1 MKRCGSRLRHRRG
14 SPAHNHAPLLHPPA
28 QVPLPESELGPLDD
42 LIMRMPEY
50 CAVALLSR
58 HAADAFVERGARIS
72 DGDAELFAAMVATS
86 GAQLAACGGAAA
98 RLRELGLAPSLVPL
112 VSTADGLAAAICHLG
127 LAAGG
132 RRLRVVCS
140 RVDEALLRG
149 QPRFAEIS

>member
-1 MKRCGSRLRHRRG
+1 
-14 SPAHNHAPLLHPPA
+14 
-28 QVPLPESELGPLDD
+28 
-42 LIMRMPEY
+42 MRMPEY

-72 DGDAELFAAMVATS
+72 DGDAELFAAMVAAS

-149 QPRFAEIS
+149 QPRFAEISRGQPRSAEIRRD